1 MKAVVLVGMAKYELK
16 EALDQAGLATMCW
29 SILLSKRWPAAQK
42 IAQAGDI
49 VLLSPACT
57 SWDMFNSYE
66 ERGELFKKLVNA
78 L

>member
-1 MKAVVLVGMAKYELK
+1 M
-16 EALDQAGLATMCW
+16 DQAGFSNYVLVDTFEQTV
-29 SILLSKRWPAAQK
+29 PVAQK